1 MTKRKLLNQNVLFF
15 LISLLGLFIFSCK
28 NPLAQSQE
36 NQLSKETVKLKI
48 STNFARTVL
57 PTQFNAQTPGLTWT
71 LTGIKDGASTSTDL
85 GTWSDDDTGAVS
97 EVAYSKMTSAE
108 ISVDVGTWN
117 FTLDVTNSSDEKV
130 LTGTTGSID
139 VSTDSTLT
147 FVMQEPTEG
156 NVAPGQIEF
165 TLNFPSG
172 VVGKVE
178 ATLTKYG
185 DAATPVDSG
194 QVTLS
199 TGEVD
204 ASVTYTNTVSAG
216 TYMLKLDLQQQ
227 DPAVDTYGDYETI
240 NTYTCLIRVAPGLCS
255 TGTETLTSLAKLYK
269 ITYELNEGT
278 IDPNVTI
285 TSYNKYT
292 KFELP
297 TPIKDGYTFLGWCTH
312 ESCSV
317 ECEQLQEP
325 GKTISISEDTKFY
338 AKWQEQTTSAD
349 PSDQTNGLL
358 YFSKTEN
365 GGGIDCLEISTPEG
379 LNAYRDYINGTI
391 GSLVVAYRDSSG
403 QRTFSGTP
411 GRIDAYLKADIT
423 VEDWIPIGIYNADDT
438 ASNKLYSS
446 NFYGNGYTIT
456 IKTVNSSATNVG
468 LFGYAGNYN
477 SPNTISNLIVKGDF
491 STVTTTPRYAG
502 GIVSYAMGVNI
513 ENCVNYATIKATF
526 SAGGIVGYIGQNSE
540 NFIIKCINLGQ
551 IIKNTP
557 DDVYY
562 GGIAGLA
569 YKVNISDCINL
580 KDLPFCNPGL
590 SSGIVYVNTPATSS
604 IDRCINVGK
613 SACPSAYAIANSGV
627 NSNCYYNSETTFDGQ
642 GFSDGSEKVIPKTT
656 AELCNLNSDYLSD
669 EWSFA
674 EEGEPTRYPLPNLSE
689 VYNEAVWSDI
699 KSAAEVDLP
708 EIEVPSTEFVDGAYY
723 VSDSGSD
730 SFGGLS
736 AEASYK
742 TLKKAISSANNSD
755 ENRIIYVTGTLDPTT
770 EGIENPST
778 AVEES
783 NSVFYIQES
792 GFTNQIQ
799 IIGYNDAIFSGNNAT
814 RIFSTRNSYNFKFKN
829 ITFQNANTIG
839 SGGAFYYYNG
849 ILELE
854 NCNFRANVDNEGG
867 SAIYVYGSEGQL
879 NLTQTNCE
887 DNIYASSATVTIND
901 DCIIGKEGSTNRIT
915 LDRSTLILN
924 GSSINIF
931 ESVYIK
937 NTDSKIKIGEKYVHG
952 EDKIKIM
959 IAGSILSTNFLLVQE
974 CSESIKEYFEVISED
989 GEKTYTLNDEGYVS
1003 E

>member
-85 GTWSDDDTGAVS
+85 GTWSDDDDTGAVS

-117 FTLDVTNSSDEKV
+117 FTLDVTNSSNEKV
-130 LTGTTGSID
+130 LTGTTGSIN

-156 NVAPGQIEF
+156 DVAPGQIDF

-172 VVGKVE
+172 GVDKVE
-178 ATLTKYG
+178 TTLTKYG
-185 DAATPVDSG
+185 DAATPVGSG
-194 QVTLS
+194 QVDLS
-199 TGEVD
+199 IGEVD
-204 ASVTYTNTVSAG
+204 DSVTYTNTVSAG

-297 TPIKDGYTFLGWCTH
+297 TPIRNGYTFLGWCTD
-312 ESCSV
+312 ESCTS
-317 ECEQLQEP
+317 ESCEHLQEA
-325 GKTISISEDTKFY
+325 GTTISISEDTTFY

-349 PSDQTNGLL
+349 PSDQTNGLS
-358 YFSKTEN
+358 YFSKKDDSGANIE
-365 GGGIDCLEISTPEG
+365 CLNIHTAQG
-379 LNAYRDYINGTI
+379 LALYRDIVNGTLTNEI
-391 GSLVVAYRDSSG
+391 IFYKSNYPVK
-403 QRTFSGTP
+403 TIKPTNT
-411 GRIDAYLKADIT
+411 GRIDAYLKKDIT

-456 IKTVNSSATNVG
+456 ISSVNSSATNVG

-491 STVTTTPRYAG
+491 STVTPKYAG

-526 SAGGIVGYIGQNSE
+526 SAGGIVGYIGTSNNSS
-540 NFIIKCINLGQ
+540 NYIKKCINLGEIQ
-551 IIKNTP
+551 QNT
-557 DDVYY
+557 DVYY
-562 GGIAGLA
+562 GGIAGFA
-569 YKVNISDCINL
+569 SSTINISDCINL
-580 KDLPFCNPGL
+580 KDLPVWSSGS
-590 SSGIVYVNTPATSS
+590 SSGIVFVNTNVTSS

-627 NSNCYYNSETTFDGQ
+627 KSNCYYNSETTYDGWQ
-642 GFSDGSEKVIPKTT
+642 DLIDKTDENVIQKTT
-656 AELCNLNSDYLSD
+656 ADLCALNSGDLSD
-669 EWSFA
+669 QWSFA
-674 EEGEPTRYPLPNLSE
+674 EEGEDDRYPLPNLSG
-689 VYNEAVWSDI
+689 VYNATVWSDI
-699 KSAAEVDLP
+699 KSEAEVELSGSEVP
-708 EIEVPSTEFVDGAYY
+708 EEITGTEVRSLTELSNAIADTAIEVIVIADDIEVTETLDITRDVTILANENFTLTHSMTSDNLFWIAPDAECVFTLGGGAGELIITGDAIYAAITTNSSKITKNIKENVTFTGLDHYAISVVNRNTTLNINGGKFDYNNYSPIY
-723 VSDSGSD
+723 VSQPAIINFYSGSI
-730 SFGGLS
+730 SNNS
-736 AEASYK
+736 
-742 TLKKAISSANNSD
+742 ISSIGNSGS
-755 ENRIIYVTGTLDPTT
+755 IYLQEGTL
-770 EGIENPST
+770 
-778 AVEES
+778 
-783 NSVFYIQES
+783 
-792 GFTNQIQ
+792 
-799 IIGYNDAIFSGNNAT
+799 
-814 RIFSTRNSYNFKFKN
+814 
-829 ITFQNANTIG
+829 TIG
-839 SGGAFYYYNG
+839 EEA
-849 ILELE
+849 I
-854 NCNFRANVDNEGG
+854 CKDNTKGTNTG
-867 SAIYVYGSEGQL
+867 SLIWIG
-879 NLTQTNCE
+879 
-887 DNIYASSATVTIND
+887 SSATAT
-901 DCIIGKEGSTNRIT
+901 
-915 LDRSTLILN
+915 LN
-924 GSSINIF
+924 G
-931 ESVYIK
+931 EVLPT
-937 NTDSKIKIGEKYVHG
+937 NTLYENNIGE
-952 EDKIKIM
+952 
-959 IAGSILSTNFLLVQE
+959 
-974 CSESIKEYFEVISED
+974 
-989 GEKTYTLNDEGYVS
+989 
-1003 E
+1003 

>member
-48 STNFARTVL
+48 STNLARTVL
-57 PTQFNAQTPGLTWT
+57 PTQFDEETSGLTWT
-71 LTGIKDGASTSTDL
+71 LTGKKDGASTSTGL
-85 GTWSDDDTGAVS
+85 GSWSDEDNTT
-97 EVAYSKMTSAE
+97 AYSKMTSTE
-108 ISVDVGTWN
+108 NSVNVGTWN
-117 FTLDVTNSSDEKV
+117 FTLDVTNGGKV

-139 VSTDSTLT
+139 VSTNSTLT

-156 NVAPGQIEF
+156 VVAPGQIDF

-178 ATLTKYG
+178 ATLTEYG
-185 DAATPVDSG
+185 NAATPVGSG
-194 QVTLS
+194 QVTTS
-199 TGEVD
+199 TDEVD
-204 ASVTYTNTVSAG
+204 ASVTYKNTVSAG
-216 TYMLKLDLQQQ
+216 TYMLKLDLQQK
-227 DPAVDTYGDYETI
+227 DPAVDSQQVYRTI

-278 IDPNVTI
+278 INPNVTT
-285 TSYNKYT
+285 TSYNQYT
-292 KFELP
+292 KFKLP
-297 TPIKDGYTFLGWCTH
+297 TPIRNGYTFLGWCTD
-312 ESCSV
+312 ESCDKLV
-317 ECEQLQEP
+317 ALEN
-325 GKTISISEDTKFY
+325 GKFSITEDTTLY
-338 AKWQEQTTSAD
+338 AKWQEQPTSAD
-349 PSDQTNGLL
+349 PSEPKNGLS
-358 YFSKTEN
+358 YFSKKDDSGAN
-365 GGGIDCLEISTPEG
+365 IDCLNIHTDQG
-379 LNAYRDYINGTI
+379 LALYRDIVNGTLANEI
-391 GSLVVAYRDSSG
+391 IFYKNNYPVK
-403 QRTFSGTP
+403 TIKTTNT
-411 GRIDAYLKADIT
+411 GRIDAYLKEDIT
-423 VEDWIPIGIYNADDT
+423 VEDWIPIGIYNVDNP
-438 ASNKLYSS
+438 SNKLYSS
-446 NFYGNGYTIT
+446 NFYGNGHTVTISS
-456 IKTVNSSATNVG
+456 VNSSATNVG
-468 LFGYAGNYN
+468 LFGYAGNYE

-491 STVTTTPRYAG
+491 STVTPKYAG

-526 SAGGIVGYIGQNSE
+526 SAGGIVGYIGTSNNSS
-540 NFIIKCINLGQ
+540 NYIKKCINLGEIQ
-551 IIKNTP
+551 QNT
-557 DDVYY
+557 DVYY
-562 GGIAGLA
+562 GGIAGFA
-569 YKVNISDCINL
+569 SSTINISDCINL
-580 KDLPFCNPGL
+580 KDLPVWSLGS
-590 SSGIVYVNTPATSS
+590 SSGIVFVDTNITSS

-627 NSNCYYNSETTFDGQ
+627 NSNCYYNSETTYDGWQ
-642 GFSDGSEKVIPKTT
+642 DLIDKSYENVIQKNT
-656 AELCNLNSDYLSD
+656 AELCNLNSDVLSN

-674 EEGEPTRYPLPNLSE
+674 EEGAPSRYPLPDLSE
-689 VYNEAVWSDI
+689 VYTVWSAI
-699 KSAAEVDLP
+699 ESEAEVDLP

-730 SFGGLS
+730 SFDGLS

-742 TLKKAISSANNSD
+742 TLKKAISSANNSN

-770 EGIENPST
+770 EGIDNPST
-778 AVEES
+778 AVSES

-814 RIFSTRNSYNFKFKN
+814 RIFSTKNSYNFKFKN
-829 ITFQNANTIG
+829 ITFQNANTSG

-867 SAIYVYGSEGQL
+867 SAIYVYGDEGQL

-989 GEKTYTLNDEGYVS
+989 GEKTYTLSDEGYVS